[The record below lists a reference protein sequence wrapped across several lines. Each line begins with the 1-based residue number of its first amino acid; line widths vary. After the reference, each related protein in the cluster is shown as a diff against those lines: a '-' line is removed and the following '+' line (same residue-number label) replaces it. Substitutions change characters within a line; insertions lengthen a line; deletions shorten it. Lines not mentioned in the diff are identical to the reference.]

1 LILAGILLMA
11 FASGC
16 GREPTAKGRSLEQWI
31 DVLKQSRS
39 ADELKSAAQAIAI
52 LGKQAEAAAPDVI
65 RLLDNPDA
73 LREFRGLS
81 PAEIDA
87 VTEELA
93 KALRSL
99 GSAAVPTI
107 VETLRYR
114 DHTYSG
120 NVVDALP
127 DETIPPLVEALDHA
141 DVKVRL
147 QVARLLGQMGPRA
160 TEATDKVTGLLN
172 DEHPGVREQAI
183 DALAGIKPDSAPVE
197 PLIDRLDDE
206 KPVVRERA
214 ARALGI
220 LGQEGE
226 KAVPALIETLDDSER
241 WVHLAAVRALASFP
255 GHSRRIVKVLTRRMD
270 RQTDPEIRGGYLKT
284 MAVLG
289 EDSRSGTDSLVDML
303 RDRDTM
309 VVAAQSLQK
318 TGELAQ
324 APPEL
329 LVLLMEPDSDLL
341 EPEKQLGITPEL
353 ADAVTEALAGMGEQ
367 AAPAIPGILRSLG
380 SDEGGGPDRRRKV
393 ILAIGSQAVG
403 PLTEMLTC
411 RRDRGVAYELDARG
425 MAARAEAARLL
436 GELGSAAKPALDE
449 LKKATSD
456 PSGDVRSAAA
466 RAIAQIKAE
475 G

>member
-1 LILAGILLMA
+1 MALAV
-11 FASGC
+11 GC
-16 GREPTAKGRSLEQWI
+16 GSEPTAKGRSLEQWI

-39 ADELKSAAQAIAI
+39 AEELKSAAQAIAI

-73 LREFRGLS
+73 LREFRGLN
-81 PAEIDA
+81 PAEIEA
-87 VTEELA
+87 VKEELA

-114 DHTYSG
+114 DHTYSR

-127 DETIPPLVEALDHA
+127 DEAIPPLVEALDHA
-141 DVKVRL
+141 DVKVRM
-147 QVARLLGQMGPRA
+147 QVARLLGQMGTRA
-160 TEATDKVTGLLN
+160 REATDKLTGLL
-172 DEHPGVREQAI
+172 DGEHPGLREQAI
-183 DALAGIKPDSAPVE
+183 DALAGIEPENAPVE
-197 PLIDRLDDE
+197 ALIKRLDDQ

-220 LGQEGE
+220 LSQESD
-226 KAVPALIETLDDSER
+226 KAVPALIEALDDSER
-241 WVHLAAVRALASFP
+241 WVHLAAARALGSFP
-255 GHSRRIVKVLTRRMD
+255 DHSRHIVKVLTRRMD
-270 RQTDPEIRGGYLKT
+270 RQTDPEIRGAYLKT

-309 VVAAQSLQK
+309 VVAAQSLQN
-318 TGELAQ
+318 TGELAE

-329 LVLLMEPDSDLL
+329 LVPLMEPDFDLL
-341 EPEKQLGITPEL
+341 EPEQQLGITPEL
-353 ADAVTEALAGMGEQ
+353 ADAVTEALVGMGEQ
-367 AAPAIPGILRSLG
+367 AAPAIPGILRTLG
-380 SDEGGGPDRRRKV
+380 SDDGGGPARRRKV
-393 ILAIGSQAVG
+393 ILAIGSPAVG

-411 RRDRGVAYELDARG
+411 RRDRGVAYELDAQG

-436 GELGSAAKPALDE
+436 GELGTEATPALDE

-456 PSGDVRSAAA
+456 PSGDVRTAAA
-466 RAIAQIKAE
+466 RAITQIKAD